1 MLETSDG
8 HVVLIQRS
16 DSVAE
21 GRGQLGG
28 PGGHPEPDHVS
39 RGRGDGSNDDGNGVS
54 PVHEVFRSILQA
66 EE

>member
-21 GRGQLGG
+21 GRGQMDG
-28 PGGHPEPDHVS
+28 PGGHPEPDRVR
-39 RGRGDGSNDDGNGVS
+39 RGWGEGSSDDSDGVS

-66 EE
+66 QE